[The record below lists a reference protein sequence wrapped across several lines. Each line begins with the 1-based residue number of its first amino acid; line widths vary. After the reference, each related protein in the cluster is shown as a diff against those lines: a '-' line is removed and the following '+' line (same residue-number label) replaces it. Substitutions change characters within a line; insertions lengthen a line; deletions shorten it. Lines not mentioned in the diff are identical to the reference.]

1 MPKPLFA
8 RRVLV
13 VSPTPTYPLDF
24 GNRIRIYEM
33 SKRFQDAG
41 ARVDFL
47 YSPMEW
53 NTSFIDFEGYRQMVD
68 QWDRVFLVP
77 SESRYYTRPQ
87 STHYTIDEWWEAP
100 LQHMLEWLL
109 LRQYYDCVVVNYAFL
124 SKTLELVKG
133 ATLRVLD
140 THDQL
145 AGRKEILEGLGLEP
159 DFFYLTEEEET
170 KALNRADVVI
180 AIKDEEADLFRH
192 YTSKDVIT
200 YPYPGLSQ
208 TWIYHGNRK
217 VDDVNLT
224 LLRVGFVG
232 GLNQLN
238 INCIRSFIANTRDL
252 FAQKV
257 APLVIKIGGSVCEAV
272 EDLASEPHVRLMGRY
287 DEPREFYSECD
298 LIINPMLRSTGL
310 KIKTVEAVSLG
321 MPLLSTAHA
330 SEGLPE
336 REPSLL
342 FADDWALAKELV
354 EVSFD
359 RSRLEIYRKAS
370 NQALIGLQTQASRSF
385 EALTARINSTPTV
398 VVISNPLLD
407 RQSDYRRL
415 WLNTLIY
422 YLRHGREICLTT
434 STGIVPHL
442 DILKKAYG
450 WQTECL
456 KLIGEVGHESVTDHF
471 FAATMKDLCDNRDSV
486 SCLIADVPSQEQ
498 LVKLLPS
505 LKKFRAVLI
514 LEELCDQASLELFA
528 GVLSMHGIS
537 PIVITS
543 TMSSNVQLIDKS
555 ARVIQVLPY
564 RYVDDLRDFFR
575 IHDASET
582 TDKQPQIA
590 NMLLASDGKSISLS
604 EYKHSFQ
611 RLNYQLNRYITVDE
625 TTLISDYS
633 FILLMQVFGF
643 RFSLTSAGSEPVHSS
658 VYLSRLI
665 NEDPSYVF
673 SCLNK
678 SDAGW
683 CNIWTATQM
692 R

>member
-13 VSPTPTYPLDF
+13 VSPTPSYPLDF

-41 ARVDFL
+41 AKVDFL

-53 NTSFIDFEGYRQMVD
+53 NTSFIDFDGYREMVE

-77 SESRYYTRPQ
+77 SESKYYTRPEG
-87 STHYTIDEWWEAP
+87 SHYTIDEWWEAP
-100 LQHMLEWLL
+100 LQQMLEWLL
-109 LRQYYDCVVVNYAFL
+109 VRQYYDCVIVNYAFL
-124 SKTLELVKG
+124 SKALELIKG
-133 ATLRVLD
+133 TTLRVLD

-200 YPYPGLSQ
+200 YPYSGLSQ
-208 TWIYHGNRK
+208 SWIYHGDRK
-217 VDDVNLT
+217 VADINLS

-238 INCIRSFIANTRDL
+238 INCIRSFILNTRDL

-257 APLVIKIGGSVCEAV
+257 APLVIKIGGSVCEAI
-272 EDLASEPHVRLMGRY
+272 EDLALEPHVQLMGRY
-287 DEPREFYSECD
+287 EEPREFYSQCD

-321 MPLLSTAHA
+321 IPLLTTSHA
-330 SEGLPE
+330 SEGLPD

-342 FADDWALAKELV
+342 FSDDWELAKELV

-359 RSRLEIYRKAS
+359 RTRLEIFRKAS
-370 NQALIGLQTQASRSF
+370 NKAHIGLQTQASRSF
-385 EALTARINSTPTV
+385 ESLSARINSVPAV
-398 VVISNPLLD
+398 VLFSSPLLD

-422 YLRHGREICLTT
+422 YLRNGREICITT
-434 STGIVPHL
+434 GSGIIPSL
-442 DILKKAYG
+442 DTLKKAYG
-450 WQTECL
+450 WQTECV
-456 KLIGEVGHESVTDHF
+456 KFIGESGHESVRDHF
-471 FAATMKDLCDNRDSV
+471 FSASLRDLCNIRNRV
-486 SCLIADVPSQEQ
+486 SCVFADIPTKEQ
-498 LVKLLPS
+498 IEIILPS
-505 LKKFRAVLI
+505 LLIAKSILI
-514 LEELCDQASLELFA
+514 LEELCDHASIEVFTKILRSY
-528 GVLSMHGIS
+528 GVI
-537 PIVITS
+537 PIIITS
-543 TMSSNVQLIDKS
+543 RMSANVQLINNS
-555 ARVIQVLPY
+555 TSLFQVLPY
-564 RYVDDLRDFFR
+564 KYVDDLRDSFK
-575 IHDASET
+575 IHDASSLAMSK
-582 TDKQPQIA
+582 DNQPNHIIT
-590 NMLLASDGKSISLS
+590 SEEEFISISN
-604 EYKHSFQ
+604 YKHSFKTIS
-611 RLNYQLNRYITVDE
+611 RCIYRNIIVDE
-625 TTLISDYS
+625 EGLVSDYS
-633 FILLMQVFGF
+633 FILLMRIFGF
-643 RFSLTSAGSEPVHSS
+643 RFSLRCLSGENLVLDSS
-658 VYLSRLI
+658 YLSRLM
-665 NEDPSYVF
+665 NEDPAYIF

-683 CNIWTATQM
+683 CHVWSATQ
-692 R
+692 